1 MPEEL
6 DQLLTRIN
14 DDYLKQAE
22 KEKSDL
28 LDAAKKEAE
37 GIVNDAKKE
46 AEKLIADA
54 KAESETT
61 RRRYDEDIKRASR
74 DSIRDLKGELQRLL
88 TAAMGKAATEAMT
101 PAFMADIVSQMVAAA
116 PQGAAQ
122 EAAILTN
129 PRNIEAL
136 RSLIPGTIRAEIKA
150 GAFKGGLQISAD
162 GTGEYFDFSD
172 DAVRNFFREH
182 LSRELNKLLDA
193 ES

>member
-22 KEKSDL
+22 NEKNSL
-28 LDAAKKEAE
+28 LEAAKSEAE

-74 DSIRDLKGELQRLL
+74 DSIRDLKGELQRIL

-101 PAFMADIVSQMVAAA
+101 PTFMADIVSQMVAAA

-122 EAAILTN
+122 EATILTN

-150 GAFKGGLQISAD
+150 GAFKGGLQISPDAS
-162 GTGEYFDFSD
+162 GEYFDFSD
-172 DAVRNFFREH
+172 DAVGNFFREH